1 MRYIL
6 NPIQVFL
13 IALFTVICGLTG
25 IVLIMLTRKID
36 WVLTFIPA
44 AWHRFV
50 FAVCRTKV
58 EVYGSENI
66 DKNGFYVYTAN
77 HQSTLDIAAVVRAVP
92 VPLYFVAKK
101 ELKKAPVLGWYI
113 TMTEMI
119 FIDRKNRESAMR
131 SMQEAAHL
139 IKGGKNVITFPEG
152 TRSTTGELLVF
163 RRGSFIIAKEGN
175 IGIMPIAIIG
185 TDQVNPSGTM
195 QIHKGVVKIKIGS
208 PIFPSNHPLKSAD
221 QLATYTRSKVEEMQK
236 ELRAL

>member
-13 IALFTVICGLTG
+13 IIMFTGICGLTG
-25 IVLIMLTRKID
+25 ILLIMFTRKVD
-36 WVLTFIPA
+36 WVLTIIPA
-44 AWHRFV
+44 TWHRFV
-50 FAVCRTKV
+50 FTLCRTKV
-58 EVYGSENI
+58 EIYGEENL
-66 DKNGFYVYTAN
+66 DKSGFYVYAAN
-77 HQSTLDIAAVVRAVP
+77 HQSSMDIAAVVRAVP
-92 VPLYFVAKK
+92 VPLYFIVKK

-139 IKGGKNVITFPEG
+139 IKRGKNVIAFPEG
-152 TRSTTGELLVF
+152 TRSKNGELLVF

-175 IGIMPIAIIG
+175 IGIVPIAIIG
-185 TDQVNPSGTM
+185 TDEVNPSGTM
-195 QIHKGVVKIKIGS
+195 QIHKGTVKVKIGT

-221 QLATYTRSKVEEMQK
+221 ELASYTRSKVEAMQK
-236 ELRAL
+236 ELRLH

>member
-50 FAVCRTKV
+50 FTVCRTKV

-66 DKNGFYVYTAN
+66 DKNGFYIYTAN

-139 IKGGKNVITFPEG
+139 IKAGKNVITFPEG

-221 QLATYTRSKVEEMQK
+221 ELAAYTRSKVEEMQK